1 MEATAAELSPDTEV
15 RALLD
20 SYFDA
25 VRSAEIDRITSHY
38 APDLVA
44 YDAIGPF
51 EFVGVEAYEAHWR
64 MCLEMCREMIF
75 EPREPVVA
83 ASGDLA
89 FAHCLVRCGGVGPD
103 GKEQSGWVRTS
114 FAARRRN
121 GRWLIVH
128 EHYSVPFDPVSGKAQ
143 SEPDAAAAGPVSAA

>member
-1 MEATAAELSPDTEV
+1 MEAMAVRPSPESEV

-25 VRSAEIDRITSHY
+25 VRSADVERITAHY

-44 YDAIGPF
+44 YDAIGQF
-51 EFVGVEAYEAHWR
+51 EFVGVEAYEAHWKA
-64 MCLEMCREMIF
+64 CLEMCREMTF

-103 GKEQSGWVRTS
+103 GNEQSGWVRTT
-114 FAARRRN
+114 FAARKRG

-143 SEPDAAAAGPVSAA
+143 SEPDAAGVGPVSAA